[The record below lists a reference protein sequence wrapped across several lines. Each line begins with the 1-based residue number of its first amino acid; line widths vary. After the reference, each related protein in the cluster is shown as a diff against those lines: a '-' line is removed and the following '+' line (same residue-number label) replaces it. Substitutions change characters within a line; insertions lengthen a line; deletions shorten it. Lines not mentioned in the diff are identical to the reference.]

1 MEKGEFSY
9 AAAFSQSP
17 VAMMFVDDGQIP
29 IAANSHAE
37 SLLGLTSGELS
48 GAPLS
53 SHLSSGPAREV
64 HRALSAALA
73 EGSPQRVVV
82 EVEGPTP
89 RRNRYW
95 EWRVSPATDAGGAV
109 VVIDDITDR
118 LRMEEGL
125 REAKETAEK
134 ATRTKSEFLANM
146 SHEIRTPI
154 HTITGMT
161 ELLLDT
167 GLNDEQRDFAQQVRY
182 SAEVLLGLINDVLDF
197 SKIEAGKLTLEEIPF
212 DLFTMVEDA
221 VDMVSL
227 EAHKKGIEVV
237 LDVDP
242 NLPPAVHGDPTRI
255 RQIIV
260 NLFNNAV
267 KFTKDG
273 YIMIRIGLVAR
284 EESKAQILF
293 EVVDTGIGI
302 PPNKR
307 HRLFQSFSQVDSST
321 TRKFGGS
328 GLGLSICKNLVD
340 LMGGK
345 IGVESEEDKGS
356 TFWFTVSFRTVENA
370 PGIMSQFP
378 EEWSQK
384 SVLLVDDTD
393 VSRQVIAGY
402 LQRIFGRVAAYRSF
416 DNVAEGLVAE
426 DADPFDVV
434 VVDSSLSGGRDSNW
448 AALAARPASSEGQ
461 TAGDDTPDE
470 TGTVAMIMNPR
481 GKPSRAGAH
490 VDYGW
495 PESFA
500 FTLHKP
506 IKWSELAMVLMR
518 VAAGE
523 KEEEVEE
530 AETVGSALSP
540 EAERAFRAG
549 RRILIAEDHPVNQRL
564 FQTILERFG
573 YSTAVASNGK
583 EAVDQALGI
592 DPHLIF
598 MDVQMPEMNGH
609 EATKRL
615 REEGFGGPIIAVT
628 ANALKGEREACLA
641 AGMNGYLTK
650 PFKAKDLEPILEE
663 WLSPPEELSQEPPAG
678 LSSAVPAAD
687 GSVVSSDD
695 DLETLEAIETLE
707 PVDSADAPDPAKGA
721 PNPAEG
727 NSQDAGGE
735 GEEEPVFDF
744 DAAIE
749 TFMGRRDIVERVL
762 LDFIKRLQKD
772 LVEIQEALVAG
783 DIKKAQVQSH
793 GIKGGAWN
801 LGARP
806 LGDAAYAIEAAT
818 DAGEADRAKELLP
831 FLRYRAEEF
840 SRTVESLITHGREEE
855 ARR

>member
-9 AAAFSQSP
+9 AAAFSKSP
-17 VAMMFVDDGQIP
+17 VAMLVLDAEGIP
-29 IAANSHAE
+29 VAANAHAE
-37 SLLGLTSGELS
+37 SLLGQKAQDLS
-48 GAPLS
+48 SSPLWSQLAGAPS
-53 SHLSSGPAREV
+53 EHV
-64 HRALSAALA
+64 HNAFLNALA
-73 EGSPQRVVV
+73 DCSQQRVVV
-82 EVEGPTP
+82 EVGGPGP
-89 RRNRYW
+89 GDHRHW
-95 EWRVSPATDAGGAV
+95 EWRVSPETNAGGV
-109 VVIDDITDR
+109 VIVIDDITDR

-125 REAKETAEK
+125 RDAKETAEK

-227 EAHKKGIEVV
+227 EAHKKSLEVV

-267 KFTKDG
+267 KFTKRG
-273 YIMIRIGLVAR
+273 HIMIRIGLVAQ
-284 EESKAQILF
+284 EESRAQILF

-302 PPNKR
+302 PANKR

-321 TRKFGGS
+321 TRKYGGS

-345 IGVESEEDKGS
+345 IGVESEEGRGS
-356 TFWFTVSFRTVENA
+356 TFWFTIGFRTVENA
-370 PGIMSQFP
+370 PSIMSRFP
-378 EEWSQK
+378 DEWSTK

-393 VSRQVIAGY
+393 VSRQVISGY
-402 LQRIFGRVAAYRSF
+402 LQRIFGRVAAYASF
-416 DNVAEGLVAE
+416 ESLVENLVAE
-426 DADPFDVV
+426 DAEPFDVV
-434 VVDSSLSGGRDSNW
+434 VVDSSVSGGREINW
-448 AALAARPASSEGQ
+448 AALVARSGS
-461 TAGDDTPDE
+461 AGIAPSGRESATEP
-470 TGTVAMIMNPR
+470 GTVAMLMNPR
-481 GKPSRAGAH
+481 GKPSKAGAH
-490 VDYGW
+490 LAYGW
-495 PESFA
+495 HQSFA
-500 FTLHKP
+500 FVLHKP

-523 KEEEVEE
+523 KEGEAEE
-530 AETVGSALSP
+530 AESVGSGLSP

-564 FQTILERFG
+564 FQTILEKFG
-573 YSTAVASNGK
+573 YSPVLASNGK
-583 EAVDQALGI
+583 EAVDAALAEN
-592 DPHLIF
+592 PHLIF

-609 EATKRL
+609 EATKKL
-615 REEGFGGPIIAVT
+615 RDRGFSGPIIAVT

-650 PFKAKDLEPILEE
+650 PFKARDLEPILGE
-663 WLSPPEELSQEPPAG
+663 WLAPSADLGEGATTETPVETLS
-678 LSSAVPAAD
+678 LSSAEDEV
-687 GSVVSSDD
+687 
-695 DLETLEAIETLE
+695 ETLEALE
-707 PVDSADAPDPAKGA
+707 PLESLEPSDADGR
-721 PNPAEG
+721 
-727 NSQDAGGE
+727 
-735 GEEEPVFDF
+735 EEQIIFDF
-744 DAAIE
+744 DNAIA

-762 LDFIKRLQKD
+762 SDFVKRLQKD
-772 LVEIQEALVAG
+772 LEEIQEALAG
-783 DIKKAQVQSH
+783 GDLKKAQVQSH

-818 DAGEADRAKELLP
+818 DAGDAERAKDLMQ
-831 FLRYRAEEF
+831 FLRRRAEEF
-840 SRTVESLITHGREEE
+840 SKTVQSLINHDRTEE